1 MWYFSTAFSYHLA
14 PSFYFDAKEQD
25 TEMVGTVETCVY
37 TGEGEVADKVSDVN
51 MLIKGKI
58 TERS

>member
-25 TEMVGTVETCVY
+25 TEMVGSVETCVHWR
-37 TGEGEVADKVSDVN
+37 GEAADKVPDVN
-51 MLIKGKI
+51 MIIKGKI
-58 TERS
+58 TLV